1 MATNTQPIFLKSIET
16 PAIQF
21 TSADTT
27 ATKTVLTAGGDG
39 GAITQLNATSSDSA
53 IVTAVLSL
61 NDGSTTNIIGE
72 VIVAIGAGTDGSTPA
87 VNLLD
92 PDQIK
97 LLQNDGSILLGA
109 GASLEVNCRVT
120 MTTGTLGVTAIGGS
134 YSAA

>member
-1 MATNTQPIFLKSIET
+1 MATNTDPIFLKTIAT

-27 ATKTVLTAGGDG
+27 ALKTVLTAGADG
-39 GAITQLNATSSDSA
+39 GAITQLTATSSDSA

-61 NDGSTTNIIGE
+61 TSGGVTNIIGE

-92 PDQIK
+92 LDQIT
-97 LLQNDGSILLGA
+97 LLQTDGSILLGPSA
-109 GASLEVNCRVT
+109 ILSVNCRIA

-134 YSAA
+134 YSA